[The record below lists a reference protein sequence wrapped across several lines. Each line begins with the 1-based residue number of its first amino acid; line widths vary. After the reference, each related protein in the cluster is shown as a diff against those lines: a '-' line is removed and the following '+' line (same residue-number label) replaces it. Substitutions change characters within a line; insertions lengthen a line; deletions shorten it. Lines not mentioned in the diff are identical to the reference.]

1 MHWFPRGPRER
12 EQRNGS
18 VEVLGYWEQVAPGTA
33 TESFV
38 LISVVLTAKCKEEK
52 ENPPILMGSSTIQWI
67 TLLRYCYIAMSPLS
81 TRGLLS
87 RLENGSRCLAPGTEL
102 EDTSL

>member
-38 LISVVLTAKCKEEK
+38 LISVVLTCKVQRGEGK
-52 ENPPILMGSSTIQWI
+52 STD
-67 TLLRYCYIAMSPLS
+67 TN
-81 TRGLLS
+81 GLLYYPMDYAPQILLHRHES
-87 RLENGSRCLAPGTEL
+87 FINQGSAEST
-102 EDTSL
+102 